1 MTAYLAANQSGGIQ
15 FFMISGSVQVKKG
28 NCYAVLVLPTSNGKT
43 KIKWVS
49 IGMKAT
55 ESKRKQKQRLDEIRV
70 EYSGIASIEA
80 IETKFCDFIV
90 KWNEETKEDKSITTY
105 DNYCHMINK
114 YIYPYFS
121 DKGFTLM
128 ELRPAD
134 IQAYYRYLKNLGLS
148 GKTAVNHHQII
159 FTSLKYAVLNRIIK
173 ENPAEYVK
181 RPKIEKTER
190 ETYSADEL
198 VNLIEAA
205 KGDVLESVI
214 FLTLLY
220 GLRREEILGLKWTN
234 IDFERHQFRICETVV
249 RGKID
254 GKWVRVERHATKT
267 ATSNRLLPLN
277 QQIET
282 YLQNLRAQQESN
294 KQMCGDCYI
303 NSDFV
308 CVNTMGEPINP
319 DYVTHH
325 YSDLLKKSGLKKIRF
340 HDLRHSCASFLY
352 CMGFTSGQ
360 IQDWLGHYSE
370 SFTKATYIHPDM
382 TFKFEMLDRLTAGL
396 IGENE

>member
-1 MTAYLAANQSGGIQ
+1 MTACLTANQSGGVQ
-15 FFMISGSVQVKKG
+15 FFMISGSIQVKKG

-205 KGDVLESVI
+205 KGDVLESQ
-214 FLTLLY
+214 
-220 GLRREEILGLKWTN
+220 G
-234 IDFERHQFRICETVV
+234 
-249 RGKID
+249 
-254 GKWVRVERHATKT
+254 
-267 ATSNRLLPLN
+267 NR
-277 QQIET
+277 
-282 YLQNLRAQQESN
+282 
-294 KQMCGDCYI
+294 M
-303 NSDFV
+303 
-308 CVNTMGEPINP
+308 
-319 DYVTHH
+319 
-325 YSDLLKKSGLKKIRF
+325 KKILKRVK
-340 HDLRHSCASFLY
+340 
-352 CMGFTSGQ
+352 
-360 IQDWLGHYSE
+360 I
-370 SFTKATYIHPDM
+370 
-382 TFKFEMLDRLTAGL
+382 
-396 IGENE
+396 

>member
-1 MTAYLAANQSGGIQ
+1 
-15 FFMISGSVQVKKG
+15 MISGSIQVKKG
-28 NCYAVLVLPTSNGKT
+28 NCYAVLVLPTSNGKN

-49 IGMKAT
+49 MGMKAT

-80 IETKFCDFIV
+80 IETKFCDLIV

-134 IQAYYRYLKNLGLS
+134 IQAYYRHLKNLGLS

-173 ENPAEYVK
+173 ENPAEFVK

-249 RGKID
+249 RGKVD

-294 KQMCGDCYI
+294 RQMCGDCYI

>member
-1 MTAYLAANQSGGIQ
+1 
-15 FFMISGSVQVKKG
+15 MISGSIQVKKG
-28 NCYAVLVLPTSNGKT
+28 NCYAVLVLPTSNGKN

-49 IGMKAT
+49 MGMKAT

-134 IQAYYRYLKNLGLS
+134 IQAYYRHLKNLGLS

-220 GLRREEILGLKWTN
+220 GLRREEVLGLKWEN
-234 IDFERHQFRICETVV
+234 IDFKRHQFRICETVV

-294 KQMCGDCYI
+294 RQMCGDCYI

>member
-1 MTAYLAANQSGGIQ
+1 
-15 FFMISGSVQVKKG
+15 MISGSIQVKKG
-28 NCYAVLVLPTSNGKT
+28 NCYAVLVIPSSKGKS
-43 KIKWVS
+43 KVKWVS
-49 IGMKAT
+49 MGMKAT
-55 ESKRKQKQRLDEIRV
+55 ESKRKQKQRLDEIRA
-70 EYSGIASIEA
+70 EYSGITSAEA
-80 IETKFCDFIV
+80 LETKFCDFIV
-90 KWNEETKEDKSITTY
+90 KWNEETKEDKLITTY
-105 DNYCHMINK
+105 DNYCHMIKK
-114 YIYPYFS
+114 YIYPYFF

-134 IQAYYRYLKNLGLS
+134 IESYYRYLKKLGLS

-198 VNLIEAA
+198 VNLIEVA

-220 GLRREEILGLKWTN
+220 GLRREEILGLKWEN
-234 IDFERHQFRICETVV
+234 IDFKRHQFRICETVV

-294 KQMCGDCYI
+294 RQMCGDCYI